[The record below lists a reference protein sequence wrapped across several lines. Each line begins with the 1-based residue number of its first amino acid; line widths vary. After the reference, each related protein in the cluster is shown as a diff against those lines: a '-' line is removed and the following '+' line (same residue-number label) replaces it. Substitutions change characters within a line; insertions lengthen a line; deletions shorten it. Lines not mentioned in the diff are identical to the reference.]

1 MCTAGQKNRRVEM
14 KSILMALGV
23 ALILATP
30 AVAQTAKRALAR
42 PVAAPQVLSPLAADN
57 QTLIIDGQILR
68 DPDPQVRLEL
78 QRSAPFLHGGD

>member
-1 MCTAGQKNRRVEM
+1 M

-30 AVAQTAKRALAR
+30 AVAQTTKRALAR
-42 PVAAPQVLSPLAADN
+42 PVVAPQVLSPLATDN
-57 QTLIIDGQILR
+57 QTLIIDGQVLR